1 MRAPKTLY
9 RDDRLLVRRMIKGEE
24 MAFEQFSH
32 DYIPILY
39 RFAQRR
45 LTGDQDLVADLV
57 QTTICKVIARLD
69 SYRGEAALVTWLCAC
84 LRNEISGHFRKSKGA
99 ARETNMADDEEV
111 SSEASFRPVISG
123 NPEQTMLS
131 SEKANLVH
139 LALDSLPPHYG
150 RALEWKYLEDLP
162 VKEIASRLEMSPKA
176 AESLLTRARL
186 SFREEYSRYSSDV
199 RLSPDAV

>member
-1 MRAPKTLY
+1 
-9 RDDRLLVRRMIKGEE
+9 MIKGEE

-57 QTTICKVIARLD
+57 QTTIC
-69 SYRGEAALVTWLCAC
+69 T
-84 LRNEISGHFRKSKGA
+84 